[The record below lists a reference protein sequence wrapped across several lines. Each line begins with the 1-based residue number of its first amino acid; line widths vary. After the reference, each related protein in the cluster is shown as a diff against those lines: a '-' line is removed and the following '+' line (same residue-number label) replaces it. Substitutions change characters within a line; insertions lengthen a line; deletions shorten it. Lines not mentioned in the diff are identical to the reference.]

1 MRILFHG
8 TLALILAACGSAS
21 NTASIGNSAGA
32 ASEQQSQGAP
42 QSPEGRPFAVAE
54 VMEFSTP
61 WAMDFLPGNGGAV
74 TNMALVT
81 EKEGNLWLVDVAS
94 GERKQVSGVPQVK
107 VAGQGGLGDVVA
119 HPDFATNHRVYL
131 SYVEA
136 GPGRT
141 SGAAIGYGRLVFV
154 GPAVPGGPT
163 SAQLTDFKVIWR
175 QQPKVTG
182 DGHFAHRIAF
192 ARDGTMFVSS
202 GDRQKMEP
210 AQDLAS
216 QLGKILRMTAEGEP
230 IPGPQIDDSAEP
242 SGRDGY
248 VWTYGHRNNLG
259 LAFAPDGRLWATE
272 MGPEGGDEI
281 NLIIQG
287 RNYGWPEASY
297 GSHYGGGQIPDE
309 HSSRGFEEPKV
320 WWTPSVSPAGM
331 IVYSG
336 DKFPQWRGDIL
347 AGALSGQALIRV
359 DVEGDTA
366 RKADQWDMNAR
377 IREVAQGPDGDVYL
391 LEDGRSPGQGR
402 LLRLTPA
409 R

>member
-8 TLALILAACGSAS
+8 SLALVLAACGSSAS

-32 ASEQQSQGAP
+32 ATEQHSQAAP
-42 QSPEGRPFAVAE
+42 QLREGRPFAVAE
-54 VMEFSTP
+54 VMEFGTP
-61 WAMDFLPGNGGAV
+61 WAMDFLPGSGGTV
-74 TNMALVT
+74 TNMAMVT
-81 EKEGNLWLVDVAS
+81 EKEGRLWLVDVAS
-94 GERKQVSGVPQVK
+94 GQRQQVGGVPQAK

-119 HPDFATNHRVYL
+119 HPDFAANQRVYL

-136 GPGRT
+136 GPDGT
-141 SGAAIGYGRLVFV
+141 SGAAIGYGRLIL
-154 GPAVPGGPT
+154 GEGQPRLEG
-163 SAQLTDFKVIWR
+163 FKVIWR

-182 DGHFAHRIAF
+182 NGHFAHRIAF

-210 AQDLAS
+210 AQDRNS
-216 QLGKILRMTAEGEP
+216 DLGKIIRMSDEGERL
-230 IPGPQIDDSAEP
+230 G
-242 SGRDGY
+242 GRFY
-248 VWTYGHRNNLG
+248 TMGHRNNLG

-281 NLIIQG
+281 NLIVEG

-297 GSHYGGGQIPDE
+297 GSHYGGGEIPDE
-309 HSSRGFEEPKV
+309 HSSRGFEEPKL
-320 WWTPSVSPAGM
+320 WWTPAVSPAGM

-336 DKFPQWRGDIL
+336 NKFPQWRGDIL
-347 AGALSGQALIRV
+347 TGALSGQALIRV
-359 DVEGDTA
+359 DVDGDNA

-402 LLRLTPA
+402 LLRLTPT